1 MKKKLLSLA
10 LACGMV
16 FSLAACGTPANNDSP
31 APNTESPAIGTETPA
46 ADTPT
51 YEPATVRV
59 AYMPNLGSAGSL
71 FVGIEQGY
79 FEEVG
84 LTVET
89 FEFQGGPAEIAAM
102 ASGDIDISQIGHGA
116 HKLCIQG
123 EAKIFQMD
131 HTTSLSD
138 VVVGNKAKGIE
149 TIEDLKGKTVAVSS
163 GTSSEIILE
172 QALARAGMTMDDIN
186 TVEMTVD
193 GMPPAM
199 ISGQIDAAASW
210 SPNTVTLQNA
220 LGDNYVDLG
229 TNADFLDSAIFPS
242 SYICTP
248 EYAEANHDI
257 LVRFA
262 QALDKAHDWRAA
274 HPEEMA
280 KLLAK
285 ELDAPEDTML
295 AAVGEADWQTITEV
309 CGDMDAI
316 KTVYETQQGIF
327 LDNGTITENVPV
339 EDYVLFDVMQ
349 EAYDAYSEVNDC
361 QPRRGSVFGGAP
373 ALFVLC
379 VALAERT
386 RYNKELNPR
395 RGERHRADSRT
406 DTVSGHIA
414 VCGSAA

>member
-16 FSLAACGTPANNDSP
+16 FSLAACGTPANNESP

-59 AYMPNLGSAGSL
+59 AYMPNLG
-71 FVGIEQGY
+71 
-79 FEEVG
+79 
-84 LTVET
+84 
-89 FEFQGGPAEIAAM
+89 
-102 ASGDIDISQIGHGA
+102 
-116 HKLCIQG
+116 
-123 EAKIFQMD
+123 
-131 HTTSLSD
+131 SD

-193 GMPPAM
+193 GMTTAM

-349 EAYDAYSEVNDC
+349 EANDAYS
-361 QPRRGSVFGGAP
+361 
-373 ALFVLC
+373 
-379 VALAERT
+379 
-386 RYNKELNPR
+386 
-395 RGERHRADSRT
+395 
-406 DTVSGHIA
+406 
-414 VCGSAA
+414 AAK

>member
-16 FSLAACGTPANNDSP
+16 FSLAACGTPANNESP

-193 GMPPAM
+193 GMTTAM

-262 QALDKAHDWRAA
+262 QALDKAHDWRVA

-280 KLLAK
+280 KSLAK

-349 EAYDAYSEVNDC
+349 EAYDAYS
-361 QPRRGSVFGGAP
+361 
-373 ALFVLC
+373 
-379 VALAERT
+379 
-386 RYNKELNPR
+386 
-395 RGERHRADSRT
+395 
-406 DTVSGHIA
+406 
-414 VCGSAA
+414 AAK

>member
-16 FSLAACGTPANNDSP
+16 FSLAACGTPANNESP
-31 APNTESPAIGTETPA
+31 APNTEPPAIGNKTP
-46 ADTPT
+46 PT
-51 YEPATVRV
+51 APPPPPRPPPPPPPRALPA
-59 AYMPNLGSAGSL
+59 PPLSAPFL
-71 FVGIEQGY
+71 EQGY

-193 GMPPAM
+193 GMTTAM

-349 EAYDAYSEVNDC
+349 EAYDAYS
-361 QPRRGSVFGGAP
+361 
-373 ALFVLC
+373 
-379 VALAERT
+379 
-386 RYNKELNPR
+386 
-395 RGERHRADSRT
+395 
-406 DTVSGHIA
+406 
-414 VCGSAA
+414 AAK

>member
-16 FSLAACGTPANNDSP
+16 FSLAACGTPANNESP
-31 APNTESPAIGTETPA
+31 APNTESPAIG
-46 ADTPT
+46 T

-186 TVEMTVD
+186 T
-193 GMPPAM
+193 
-199 ISGQIDAAASW
+199 
-210 SPNTVTLQNA
+210 
-220 LGDNYVDLG
+220 
-229 TNADFLDSAIFPS
+229 
-242 SYICTP
+242 
-248 EYAEANHDI
+248 
-257 LVRFA
+257 
-262 QALDKAHDWRAA
+262 
-274 HPEEMA
+274 
-280 KLLAK
+280 
-285 ELDAPEDTML
+285 
-295 AAVGEADWQTITEV
+295 
-309 CGDMDAI
+309 
-316 KTVYETQQGIF
+316 
-327 LDNGTITENVPV
+327 
-339 EDYVLFDVMQ
+339 
-349 EAYDAYSEVNDC
+349 
-361 QPRRGSVFGGAP
+361 
-373 ALFVLC
+373 
-379 VALAERT
+379 
-386 RYNKELNPR
+386 
-395 RGERHRADSRT
+395 
-406 DTVSGHIA
+406 
-414 VCGSAA
+414 